1 MFLAERAA
9 FLNSSLFRDSDVVG
23 TSTFVLTL
31 ASLSGAFLGAF
42 LSGLILGVGIRYY
55 FFDVLKNAQ

>member
-9 FLNSSLFRDSDVVG
+9 FLDSILFRDSNVIG

-31 ASLSGAFLGAF
+31 ASLCGAFLGAF